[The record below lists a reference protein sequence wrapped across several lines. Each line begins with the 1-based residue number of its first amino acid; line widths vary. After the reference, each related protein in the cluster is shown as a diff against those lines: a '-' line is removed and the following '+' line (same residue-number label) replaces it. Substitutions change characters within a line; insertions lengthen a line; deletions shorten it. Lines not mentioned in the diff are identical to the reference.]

1 MPSGISKLWE
11 SAGENVKNRAAE
23 LIFAEIQGII
33 PVYAQGMH
41 REQKQRGMN
50 SADRSKVK

>member
-1 MPSGISKLWE
+1 M
-11 SAGENVKNRAAE
+11 KNRAAE